1 MANVDNSCAHLEVED
16 VFSNSENTLSDL
28 YNLQKD
34 IQETVYGYN
43 FDELRSL

>member
-16 VFSNSENTLSDL
+16 VFSESKNTLEDL

-34 IQETVYGYN
+34 IN
-43 FDELRSL
+43 IP